1 MIKKAEKRDLEIIS
15 DIYEAEHDLEEK
27 GLISTGWIRGVYPS
41 KETAETAIENGVMF
55 VCEKD
60 GVLGACAK
68 IDEDEPEVYKK
79 AKWRFSG
86 KTMVLHTLVCDPR
99 LQGKGFAKELVNFYE
114 ELAIKNRCECLRMDT
129 NVKNIQA
136 RNMYK
141 HLGFSEAGEVDC
153 VFNGIPGMR
162 LVFLEKKL

>member
-1 MIKKAEKRDLEIIS
+1 M
-15 DIYEAEHDLEEK
+15 
-27 GLISTGWIRGVYPS
+27 ISTGWVRGVYPS
-41 KETAETAIENGVMF
+41 KETAETAIKNGVMF

-79 AKWRFSG
+79 AEVAVFG
-86 KTMVLHTLVCDPR
+86 KSDGAAYSCLRPR

-114 ELAIKNRCECLRMDT
+114 EIAIKNRCECLRMDT

-141 HLGFSEAGEVDC
+141 HLGFSEAGEIDC